1 MVETWRDVASFVM
14 KQTPYG
20 LKSELEFATPIEIDI
35 IDYQSSYYRK
45 KKILVKKLET
55 RGCNFTQ
62 NLKMSVIDIDGNSY
76 GCFQVDSGIFQI
88 WKHIRQL
95 NNQGT

>member
-1 MVETWRDVASFVM
+1 MVETWMNVASWVM
-14 KQTPYG
+14 KQAPFG
-20 LKSELEFATPIEIDI
+20 LKSEFEFATPIEIEI
-35 IDYQSSYYRK
+35 LDYQSYNHRK

-62 NLKMSVIDIDGNSY
+62 NLEMSVIDIDGNSY
-76 GCFQVDSGIFQI
+76 GCFQVDCGIFQI
-88 WKHIRQL
+88 WRHINKI